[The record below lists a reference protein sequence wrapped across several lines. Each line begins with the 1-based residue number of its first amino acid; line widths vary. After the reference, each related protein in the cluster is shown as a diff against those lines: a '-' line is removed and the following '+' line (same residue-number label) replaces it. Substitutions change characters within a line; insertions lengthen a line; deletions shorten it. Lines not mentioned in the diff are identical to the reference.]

1 MNILY
6 EESGNFK
13 VGSIV
18 TRNDNSMQ
26 VDTQHGK
33 RSKVKSAS
41 ILLEF
46 SSALHDFL
54 PAAETLAAD
63 IDIDFLW
70 EVCGSDEFDYQQ
82 IAADYFGHTPS
93 PIENA
98 AVLIR
103 LYGAPMYF
111 YKKGKG
117 RFKAAPQE
125 ALQAALAGIER
136 KQREQAQID
145 EWVAQMLDGQLPP
158 AIDQQLFSL
167 LHRPDKQCLEY
178 KAFEAAR
185 QKKSTSPLRLAA
197 ELGGIRS
204 VPEYLLAGFL
214 LEFFPNGRGFPAL
227 QPVAITDDLPLA
239 DASAFS
245 IDDSSTTEIDDALSL
260 QPLANGH
267 HRVGIHI
274 AAPGLGIAPDSPVDR
289 LIFKRLSTVY
299 FPGDKITM
307 LPEDLVQQF
316 TLLAG
321 TQRPAFSL
329 YIDVDADWQP
339 VGFENRIERVSIAA
353 NLRLHELEPNFNA
366 DTLAQPG
373 HGPDYPFK
381 NELVWLWQFAEAL
394 EKRRGKYDPTR
405 PVQYDYSV
413 EVDEHEHVTISK
425 RARGTP
431 MDKLVS
437 ELMILANSEW
447 ARMLAEADIP
457 ALYRA
462 QGMGKVRMTTHPEP
476 HVGLGVAQYAW
487 STSPLRRAAD
497 FVNQRQLIAL
507 TRGEAPQ
514 FRKNDATLFAIMR
527 DFDTTYNA
535 YAAFQDRMEY
545 FWCLRW
551 FTQEN
556 VKEITASFI
565 KDDLV
570 RLNGLPMRTRVT
582 GLPPL
587 NRGDTVRLAI
597 VRIDELVQSVEMR
610 FLGVEGHQEP
620 TEDEDELVDIP
631 AADTPPETPPAEPT
645 AQ

>member
-6 EESGNFK
+6 EESGSFK
-13 VGSIV
+13 VGAIV

-33 RSKVKSAS
+33 RSKVKSAN

-46 SSALHDFL
+46 SSSLHDFL
-54 PAAETLAAD
+54 PEAETLAAE

-70 EVCGSDEFDYQQ
+70 EVCGTEEFDYQL
-82 IAADYFGHTPS
+82 ITADYFGHSPN
-93 PIENA
+93 PIESA

-117 RFKAAPQE
+117 HFKAAPQD
-125 ALQAALAGIER
+125 ALQAALAGLAR
-136 KQREQAQID
+136 KQREQAQVD
-145 EWVAQMLDGQLPP
+145 SWVEQLLHGMLPP
-158 AIDQQLFSL
+158 EIDQQLFKL
-167 LHRPDKQCLEY
+167 LHRPDKQSLEY
-178 KAFEAAR
+178 KAFDIAC
-185 QKKSTSPLRLAA
+185 QKRSTSPLRLAA

-204 VPEYLLAGFL
+204 IPEYLLAGFL
-214 LEFFPNGRGFPAL
+214 LEYFPNGRGFPTL
-227 QPVAITDDLPLA
+227 PPVSAPTDLPFA
-239 DASAFS
+239 DVCAFS
-245 IDDSSTTEIDDALSL
+245 IDDSNTTEIDDALSL
-260 QPLANGH
+260 QQLPNGH
-267 HRVGIHI
+267 YRVGIHI
-274 AAPGLGIAPDSPVDR
+274 AAPTLGIAPDSPVDR

-307 LPEDLVQQF
+307 LPDEVVQQF
-316 TLLAG
+316 TLLTG
-321 TQRPAFSL
+321 EHRPAFSL
-329 YIDVDADWQP
+329 YTEVDETLQP
-339 VGFENRIERVSIAA
+339 ISFENRIESINVAA
-353 NLRLHELEPNFNA
+353 NLRHHELEPYFNA

-373 HGPDYPFK
+373 YGPDFPFK
-381 NELVWLWQFAEAL
+381 TELVWLWQFAETL
-394 EKRRGKYDPTR
+394 EKRRGKHDPTR

-413 EVDEHEHVTISK
+413 DIDELEHVTITK

-462 QGMGKVRMTTHPEP
+462 QSMGKVRMTTHPEP
-476 HVGLGVAQYAW
+476 HIGIGVAQYAW

-507 TRGEAPQ
+507 TQGDTPQ
-514 FRKNDATLFAIMR
+514 FAKNDATLFAIMR

-535 YAAFQDRMEY
+535 YNNFQNSMEY

-551 FTQEN
+551 FKQEQIE
-556 VKEITASFI
+556 EITGSYI
-565 KDDLV
+565 KDDLL
-570 RLNGLPMRTRVT
+570 RLNGLPMRARVA

-597 VRIDELVQSVEMR
+597 VRIEELTQSIEMR

-620 TEDEDELVDIP
+620 TDTDDEDDS
-631 AADTPPETPPAEPT
+631 ETPPVVESP
-645 AQ
+645 QEEVQS

>member
-6 EESGNFK
+6 EESGSFK

-33 RSKVKSAS
+33 RSKVKSAN

-46 SSALHDFL
+46 SSSLHDFL
-54 PAAETLAAD
+54 PAAEALAAD

-82 IAADYFGHTPS
+82 IATDYFGHAPN

-98 AVLIR
+98 AVLIK
-103 LYGAPMYF
+103 LYAAPMYF
-111 YKKGKG
+111 DKKGKG

-125 ALQAALAGIER
+125 ALQAALAGLER

-145 EWVAQMLDGQLPP
+145 EWVNQMLDGSLPEP
-158 AIDQQLFSL
+158 IDQQLFSL
-167 LHRPDKQCLEY
+167 LHRPDKQSLEF
-178 KAFEAAR
+178 KAFDAAC
-185 QKKSTSPLRLAA
+185 QKKGLSPLRLAA
-197 ELGGIRS
+197 QLGGIRS

-214 LEFFPNGRGFPAL
+214 LEYFPNGRGFPAL
-227 QPVAITDDLPLA
+227 PPAEIPDDLPLA
-239 DASAFS
+239 EVSAFS

-274 AAPGLGIAPDSPVDR
+274 AAPTLGIAPDSPIDR

-307 LPEDLVQQF
+307 LPDELVQQF
-316 TLLAG
+316 TLLAD
-321 TQRPAFSL
+321 TPRPAFSL
-329 YIDVDADWQP
+329 YVEVDADWQP
-339 VGFENRIERVSIAA
+339 VSYENRIELVNITA
-353 NLRLHELEPNFNA
+353 NLRLHELEPYFNA

-373 HGPDYPFK
+373 HGPDYPYK

-405 PVQYDYSV
+405 PVQYDYGV
-413 EVDEHEHVTISK
+413 DIDEHEHVTISK

-447 ARMLAEADIP
+447 ASMLSEAEIP

-462 QGMGKVRMTTHPEP
+462 QSMGKVRMTTHPEP
-476 HVGLGVAQYAW
+476 HVGLGVQQYIW

-507 TRGEAPQ
+507 TRGETPQ
-514 FRKNDATLFAIMR
+514 FQKNDATLFAIMR

-535 YAAFQDRMEY
+535 YATFQDRMER

-556 VKEITASFI
+556 VKEITASYI
-565 KDDLV
+565 KDDLL
-570 RLNGLPMRTRVT
+570 RLNGLPMNTRVA

-587 NRGDTVRLAI
+587 NRGDTVRLAV
-597 VRIDELVQSVEMR
+597 VRIEELTQSIELR
-610 FLGVEGHQEP
+610 FLGVEGHQQP
-620 TEDEDELVDIP
+620 ADGEDENDTTNAP
-631 AADTPPETPPAEPT
+631 AA
-645 AQ
+645 